1 MTTIT
6 VPRDALASELTFCGS
21 AVNKRHHIEI
31 LKGVLFSVRK
41 ANLFIRATDLELT
54 AFASVLSVEDSA
66 TKDGDFTTELSPVLD
81 FARRAPEET
90 VTLDEAKGYVTLS
103 SGGAKLKLPTLPVEL
118 FPSDPREVVADDP
131 EIEMARLPVAS
142 LLAVVRATSSAIGE
156 EKIRFDLTGALLTA
170 GKGKFDS
177 VATNGVRIAYASAP
191 ATAEDDRRAQLGKRA
206 LEGIVKIADDG
217 EARITATENWT
228 AVTVGERT
236 LMSRAADV
244 NFPAWREVI
253 PKSYAVAIEMRA
265 ESLLGAV
272 RRAMVA
278 ADEGSKELKLSLTKG
293 GITLSA
299 VHAARSADDRLAV
312 DYSGEDFTVSVNG
325 GHFSEA
331 LSAMGDCVCR
341 LSFTQPKGGVLTS
354 GMIRV
359 EPIPDPDSDVEQLHL
374 IVPIVR

>member
-1 MTTIT
+1 MTAIT

-31 LKGVLFSVRK
+31 LKGVLFSVQK

-66 TKDGDFTTELSPVLD
+66 TSDGEFTTELSPVLD
-81 FARRAPEET
+81 FARRAPEDT
-90 VTLDEAKGYVTLS
+90 VTFDASKGYVTLS
-103 SGGAKLKLPTLPVEL
+103 SGGAKLKLPTLPAEL

-142 LLAVVRATSSAIGE
+142 LLSIVRATSSAIGE

-191 ATAEDDRRAQLGKRA
+191 ATTEDGRRAQLGKRA

-265 ESLLGAV
+265 DSLLGAV

-331 LSAMGDCVCR
+331 LSAMGDCVFK
-341 LSFTQPKGGVLTS
+341 LSFTQPTGGVLTS
-354 GMIRV
+354 GMMRL
-359 EPIPDPDSDVEQLHL
+359 EPVPDPDSDLEQMHL
-374 IVPIVR
+374 IMPIVR